1 MSKVSISGNASGT
14 GVFTIQAPNSN
25 VDRVLSLP
33 DEAGTIITTAGV
45 PASAMPA
52 GSVIQVVSNFITSA
66 FSTTSAT
73 PVATGL
79 SATITPSSS
88 SSKILILCAG
98 GWTNVTSNG
107 QGHCY
112 IYRNGV
118 VISNNPGGY
127 FFTNTGQ
134 VQSAVALSSLD
145 APASTAS
152 LTYSLYAASENGG
165 QTIQVGAASTAALHL
180 TLMEIAG

>member
-1 MSKVSISGNASGT
+1 MTITLNGT
-14 GVFTIQAPNSN
+14 TG
-25 VDRVLSLP
+25 
-33 DEAGTIITTAGV
+33 ITT
-45 PASAMPA
+45 PALDSVAPFSSADMPA

-88 SSKILILCAG
+88 SNKILILCAG
-98 GWTNVTSNG
+98 GWTNVTSAG

-127 FFTNTGQ
+127 FYTNTGQ
-134 VQSAVALSSLD
+134 VQSAISLSSLD

-165 QTIQVGAASTAALHL
+165 QSIQVGASATAVLHL

>member
-1 MSKVSISGNASGT
+1 MSIILDGT
-14 GVFTIQAPNSN
+14 TG
-25 VDRVLSLP
+25 
-33 DEAGTIITTAGV
+33 ITT
-45 PASAMPA
+45 PALDSVAKFSSADMPA
-52 GSVIQVVSNFITSA
+52 GSVIQVVSNFITTPLN
-66 FSTTSAT
+66 TTSAT

-88 SSKILILCAG
+88 SNKILILCAG
-98 GWTNVTSNG
+98 GWTNVTAGG

-118 VISNNPGGY
+118 VISNNPGSY
-127 FFTNTGQ
+127 FYTNTGQ
-134 VQSAVALSSLD
+134 VQSAISLSSLD

-165 QTIQVGAASTAALHL
+165 QTIQVGAAATSVLHL